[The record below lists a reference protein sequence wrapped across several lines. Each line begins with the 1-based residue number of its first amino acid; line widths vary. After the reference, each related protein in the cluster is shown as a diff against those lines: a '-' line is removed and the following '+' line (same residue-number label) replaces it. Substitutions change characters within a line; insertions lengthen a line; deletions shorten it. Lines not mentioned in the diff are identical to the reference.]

1 MVQNWGKDNTLIIII
16 ISLFNVHKKKKVK
29 NTVKIIKFTIYETT

>member
-16 ISLFNVHKKKKVK
+16 ISLFNVDKKKKSK
-29 NTVKIIKFTIYETT
+29 KYS